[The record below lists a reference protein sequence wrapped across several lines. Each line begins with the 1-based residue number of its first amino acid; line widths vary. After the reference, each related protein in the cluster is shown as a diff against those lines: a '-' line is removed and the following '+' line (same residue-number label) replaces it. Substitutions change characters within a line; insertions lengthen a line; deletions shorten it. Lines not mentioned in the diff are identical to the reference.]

1 MHRTTV
7 VLENRDRLY
16 VKLELQENKSV
27 SFKFDGRSEK
37 TIGFFQSID
46 IRFYCGM
53 VTIIKAINNCSEL
66 RDIYCRV
73 GVTRNDNDS
82 LPHYLLNHFI
92 IRLGRIIEATLCN
105 STINEFPLWI

>member
-82 LPHYLLNHFI
+82 LPSSVNTEPFHNTFGKNNRSNI
-92 IRLGRIIEATLCN
+92 M
-105 STINEFPLWI
+105 